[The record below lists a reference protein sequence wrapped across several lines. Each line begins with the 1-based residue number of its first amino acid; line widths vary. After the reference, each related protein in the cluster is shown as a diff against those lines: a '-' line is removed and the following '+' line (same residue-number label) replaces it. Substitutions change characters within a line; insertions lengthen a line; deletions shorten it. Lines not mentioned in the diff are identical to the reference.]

1 MCFWKNSIQNT
12 KKKKHF
18 LISFQ
23 KKKKKKGEQIQKIKN
38 MPIMMLAEFK
48 N

>member
-12 KKKKHF
+12 KKKQHF